1 MLGFNKCVSDATEAH
16 VIADLMNYVNHMPQ
30 HHLTIFKSLRW
41 PKAVFFFFF
50 IDKWH
55 HTYITSY

>member
-41 PKAVFFFFF
+41 PKAVFFFF
-50 IDKWH
+50 
-55 HTYITSY
+55 S